1 MPEKETAVVVMPVV
15 GFSDWGL
22 GLPLDLE
29 ETLSMSVL
37 AESSKQLASTI
48 RHLVLPPMRFVI
60 GLSESSF
67 FTLDPESVQEA
78 LREIIVSM
86 KESGYR
92 KVVFYNSSP
101 WNEELLNVAGRDLR
115 IELGM
120 QMFCINL
127 AGIGLDLMP
136 GRSSTREDCQVLG
149 SNSPVDEAKFVLEKS
164 TGKLVGLL
172 EEVAARPPLAN
183 RGKIPKKE
191 GDEG

>member
-1 MPEKETAVVVMPVV
+1 MSEKESVLVVLPIV
-15 GFSDWGL
+15 GFSDWRL

-29 ETLSMSVL
+29 ETLSVSVL

-48 RHLVLPPMRFVI
+48 RHLVLPPLRFVI
-60 GLSESSF
+60 GSSESSF
-67 FTLDPESVQEA
+67 FSMDLDSAHEA
-78 LREIIVSM
+78 LREMVVSV
-86 KESGYR
+86 KESGFR

-136 GRSSTREDCQVLG
+136 GRSSTRGDCEVLG
-149 SNSPVDEAKFVLEKS
+149 ANSPTDEGKFVLEKS
-164 TGKLVGLL
+164 AGKLVGLL
-172 EEVAARPPLAN
+172 EEVAARPPLAD
-183 RGKIPKKE
+183 RGAIPKKK